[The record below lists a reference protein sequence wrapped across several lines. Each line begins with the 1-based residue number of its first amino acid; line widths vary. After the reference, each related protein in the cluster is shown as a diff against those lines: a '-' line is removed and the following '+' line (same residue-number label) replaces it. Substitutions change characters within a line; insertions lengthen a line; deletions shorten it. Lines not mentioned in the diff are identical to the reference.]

1 MHSWSLKSIWWKP
14 RKSPS
19 PKIREYVLKLTIFQ
33 VLMENWYPFF
43 ESFSVS
49 ILQKMFSKLIFG
61 YGKLIM
67 RIYFAQ
73 IVIHI
78 KIDFDFFIPSRVRI
92 DHSEVVPRSSWSQY
106 FGFMDFCNG
115 QIAASFPNEGINSR
129 EKIFISHFIMKKYVL
144 ICSILTIEQM
154 I

>member
-14 RKSPS
+14 QKSPS

-92 DHSEVVPRSSWSQY
+92 DHSEGLRRLIQFLEKMHYPLFFYSSLHSTVRKWWQ
-106 FGFMDFCNG
+106 GKGIWCDDFC
-115 QIAASFPNEGINSR
+115 
-129 EKIFISHFIMKKYVL
+129 
-144 ICSILTIEQM
+144 
-154 I
+154 